1 MTRILTILTLFVTLL
16 SGPALAGIEV
26 TQITPDTYALIGP
39 SGQRDPENL
48 GNNST
53 HGLVITPEGA
63 ILIDAGGSYKGAQ
76 ALDAVIHTLTDQPVK
91 YVINTGGQD
100 HRWIG
105 NSYWKD
111 QGATVIASDAAVAD
125 QTSRASMQQT
135 VLTALIGADNLAG
148 TTPAYADITFDEW
161 YDLTLGGVTLQIS
174 HAGAAHTPG
183 DSFVWHPAA
192 QTVFTGDIVYIG
204 RVLGVMEFSDSAAW
218 LDTFDAMAALAPAHL
233 VPGHG
238 PVTDLAAATRDTRD
252 YLANL
257 RDRMRAYIDEGGDII
272 GSVEVDQSAFAY
284 LDNFDTLA
292 RRNAQQVFS
301 QMEWE

>member
-1 MTRILTILTLFVTLL
+1 MTRFTMILTLMLSLL
-16 SGPALAGIEV
+16 ARPVLAEMQV
-26 TQITPDTYALIGP
+26 TQIAADTYALVGP
-39 SGQRDPENL
+39 LGNRDPENL

-53 HGLVITPEGA
+53 HGLVVTPEGA

-76 ALDAVIHTLTDQPVK
+76 ALDTLIQGITDQPVK
-91 YVINTGGQD
+91 FVINTGGQD

-111 QGATVIASDAAVAD
+111 KGAIIIASNDAVAD

-135 VLTALIGADNLAG
+135 VLATLIGVENLDG
-148 TTPAYADITFDEW
+148 TTPVHADITFDEW
-161 YDLTLGGVTLQIS
+161 YDLSLGGTTLQIS
-174 HAGAAHTPG
+174 HLSGAHTPG

-192 QTVFTGDIVYIG
+192 GTAFTGDIVYIQ
-204 RVLGVMEFSDSAAW
+204 RILGVLEFSSSANW
-218 LDTFDAMAALAPAHL
+218 LDTFDAMAALNPTHI

-238 PVTDLAAATRDTRD
+238 AVTDLATATHDTRD

-257 RDRMRAYIDEGGDII
+257 RDQMRDYIDEGGDII

-284 LDNFDTLA
+284 LKNFDILA

-301 QMEWE
+301 EMEWE